1 MWRHIVYNTIPLMVR
16 LILTGNI
23 IWWNYLWGCVLGN
36 GLFNSPSQKYELI
49 PSKKGSFKWDPF
61 LALWP
66 YFRLLPRGI
75 KLTFNGFKI
84 TFFLFRFVDFLVIFP
99 SPRAI
104 CNRCQRVHVWV
115 DEFYKVSP
123 ESTGTLISLLALD
136 VLFLIIILFNFSFW
150 KQIKI
155 LCFWSSQRSE

>member
-1 MWRHIVYNTIPLMVR
+1 MISASGGKIMWRHIYNTIPLMAR

-36 GLFNSPSQKYELI
+36 GFYLIRHLKSMDLFLPKRGPSSEIL
-49 PSKKGSFKWDPF
+49 F
-61 LALWP
+61 WP
-66 YFRLLPRGI
+66 YGLSPDFCRGEIKI
-75 KLTFNGFKI
+75 KLTFNGLQI
-84 TFFLFRFVDFLVIFP
+84 SFFLFRIVDFLVIFP

-123 ESTGTLISLLALD
+123 ESTGTLSYLSWPWMY
-136 VLFLIIILFNFSFW
+136 F
-150 KQIKI
+150 
-155 LCFWSSQRSE
+155 